1 VVQKDQTS
9 PVLRRLSGPLLI
21 KEHLLVN

>member
-1 VVQKDQTS
+1 VVQKDQTL
-9 PVLRRLSGPLLI
+9 PVQGRLSGPLLI